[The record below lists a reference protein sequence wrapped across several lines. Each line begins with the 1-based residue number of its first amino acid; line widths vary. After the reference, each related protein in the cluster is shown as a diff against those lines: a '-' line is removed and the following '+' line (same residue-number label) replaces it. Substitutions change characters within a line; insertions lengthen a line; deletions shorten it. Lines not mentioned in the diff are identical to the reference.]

1 MFLDRETRMATQPV
15 TNMVRYIGGPPI
27 GHIKTMM
34 ILGKNSQ
41 YADHLAHPIASKVMN
56 PPHTN

>member
-1 MFLDRETRMATQPV
+1 
-15 TNMVRYIGGPPI
+15 
-27 GHIKTMM
+27 MM
-34 ILGKNSQ
+34 IFGKNSQ